1 MAYLKAKA
9 ALPSDGAHLGTIKAF
24 LLVLC
29 FAVLQTVPAA
39 INGYPFI
46 FFDSR
51 GYNNAGKAVVQVVAG
66 KLGATEAPV
75 QDAAATADA
84 STASA
89 DQTAKDKRAIP
100 MSRSPYY
107 GVLVFV
113 FLQSEAFLLAL
124 FQSLVVAYVVWLV
137 VRHICPGNVTKPYL
151 LTGAIC
157 AVVTPLPYFSAYAM
171 PDVFAAMVP
180 LCLFLLCFGRRGLT
194 AVQQVFCWVILAAS
208 VAIHSSH
215 ILLTFGLLALLV
227 LLWLW
232 PRVRPL
238 ISGWLLSCL
247 AFVTGVSAVFVFAFV
262 SHAVFGSWPQSL
274 PFLTARGIEDG
285 PVAEMI
291 ENDCYGHDFAIC
303 EAGPLDNQGSQFFL
317 WGQNG
322 YYQSADDDTKQR
334 LSDEDFSAFLT
345 AAKANP
351 LMQLKA
357 SLRNTARQ
365 LGMFGLYEFD
375 TAKRVFAESA
385 PHYMGGSD
393 LGRYGAS
400 LAVEGRYPFGF
411 ASTFVYAAAA
421 FSLLTVTYVYGA
433 RPVSNAA
440 LALGVLILAT
450 LLMNAVIC
458 GVLSDPHHRY
468 QGRVIWLLPFL
479 ATLLVF
485 QTSKKSALRAQGQ
498 CIADS

>member
-1 MAYLKAKA
+1 MAYLKVKT
-9 ALPSDGAHLGTIKAF
+9 ALASEGAHLGTLKAF

-29 FAVLQTVPAA
+29 FAVMQTVPAA

-51 GYNNAGKAVVQVVAG
+51 GYNNAGKAVVQVVVG
-66 KLGATEAPV
+66 KLGAAEDVAP
-75 QDAAATADA
+75 TADA
-84 STASA
+84 NAVPA
-89 DQTAKDKRAIP
+89 DQAGKGGRAIP

-107 GVLVFV
+107 GALVFV

-137 VRHICPGNVTKPYL
+137 VRQICPGNATKPYL
-151 LTGAIC
+151 VIGAIC
-157 AVVTPLPYFSAYAM
+157 AVVTPLPYFSTYAM

-180 LCLFLLCFGRRGLT
+180 LCLFLLCFARRSLT
-194 AVQQVFCWVILAAS
+194 AAQQIVCWLVLAAS

-215 ILLTFGLLALLV
+215 ILLTFGLLTLLV
-227 LLWLW
+227 ILWLW

-238 ISGWLLSCL
+238 ISGWLMSCL
-247 AFVTGVSAVFVFAFV
+247 AFVTGVSAVFAFAFV

-285 PVAEMI
+285 PVAEMV

-303 EAGPLDNQGSQFFL
+303 KAAPLDNRGSQFFL
-317 WGQNG
+317 WDPNG
-322 YYQSADDDTKQR
+322 FYQSADEDTKQR
-334 LSDEDFSAFLT
+334 LSDEDFSVFLT
-345 AAKANP
+345 AARANP
-351 LMQLKA
+351 MMQLKA
-357 SLRNTARQ
+357 SLRNTVRQ

-385 PHYMGGSD
+385 PNYLSGSD

-411 ASTFVYAAAA
+411 VSGFVYAAAA
-421 FSLLTVTYVYGA
+421 LSLLAVAYVYGS
-433 RPVSNAA
+433 RSVSNAA
-440 LALGVLILAT
+440 LALGVLIIAT
-450 LLMNAVIC
+450 LLMNSVIC

-468 QGRVIWLLPFL
+468 QARVIWLLPFL

-485 QTSKKSALRAQGQ
+485 QTSKRPAPRAQGQ
-498 CIADS
+498 GIADS